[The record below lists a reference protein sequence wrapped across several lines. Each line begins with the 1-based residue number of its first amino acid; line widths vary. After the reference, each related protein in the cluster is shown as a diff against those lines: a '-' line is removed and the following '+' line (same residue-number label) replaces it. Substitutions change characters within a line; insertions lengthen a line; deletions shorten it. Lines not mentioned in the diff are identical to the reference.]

1 MESHKTSGTEC
12 DVCIFSV
19 TAEVVEDDFGSF
31 LPSTM
36 KVVELLQKVT
46 MDYEKQQELRTAFE
60 AFELWCENAR
70 VKRHELR
77 SAFAAFK
84 IMCKDARVARHEE
97 LRTAFEAFQLWCEN
111 VRVTRHE
118 ELRTAFE
125 AFQLWCENVRVTRH
139 ELRSAFAAFKIMCKD
154 ARVARHEEL
163 RTAFEALQLW
173 CEDARVTRHELRSA
187 FAAFKIMCKDARVA
201 RHEELRTA
209 FEAFQLGCENARL
222 TWHELRSAFAAF
234 KFSCQHMRAEKLGQG
249 TLEMICRESEEPADA
264 RAEDDSINDDSIEMN
279 MIESIRIESNWTN
292 STLKSVRYWLALGA
306 VITCSHIP
314 KVEATLTGGWSG
326 WWTFSPATV
335 TFDKLKNCDDNSV
348 CAKPLAV
355 PTGVYFKANG
365 LPEGMELNKKT
376 GELHGPASL
385 DENAEIFVV
394 AVLPGSWYDG
404 RVFEQSIAVQKD
416 DALVEAAK
424 TKRAEE
430 ARIKRAEEA
439 RIKREE
445 DASIQRKVK
454 DAVASVSSA
463 VIGAAACY
471 AVLM

>member
-1 MESHKTSGTEC
+1 LIEIIMESHKTSGTEC

-84 IMCKDARVARHEE
+84 IMCKDARVARHE
-97 LRTAFEAFQLWCEN
+97 
-111 VRVTRHE
+111 
-118 ELRTAFE
+118 
-125 AFQLWCENVRVTRH
+125 

>member
-1 MESHKTSGTEC
+1 LIEIIMESHKTSGTEC

-111 VRVTRHE
+111 VRVT
-118 ELRTAFE
+118 
-125 AFQLWCENVRVTRH
+125 
-139 ELRSAFAAFKIMCKD
+139 
-154 ARVARHEEL
+154 RHEEL

>member
-1 MESHKTSGTEC
+1 LIEIIMESHKTSGTEC

-97 LRTAFEAFQLWCEN
+97 LRT
-111 VRVTRHE
+111 
-118 ELRTAFE
+118 
-125 AFQLWCENVRVTRH
+125 
-139 ELRSAFAAFKIMCKD
+139 AFAAFKIMCKD

>member
-173 CEDARVTRHELRSA
+173 
-187 FAAFKIMCKDARVA
+187 
-201 RHEELRTA
+201 
-209 FEAFQLGCENARL
+209 CENARL

>member
-70 VKRHELR
+70 VK
-77 SAFAAFK
+77 
-84 IMCKDARVARHEE
+84 
-97 LRTAFEAFQLWCEN
+97 
-111 VRVTRHE
+111 
-118 ELRTAFE
+118 
-125 AFQLWCENVRVTRH
+125 
-139 ELRSAFAAFKIMCKD
+139 
-154 ARVARHEEL
+154 
-163 RTAFEALQLW
+163 
-173 CEDARVTRHELRSA
+173 RHELRSA

>member
-111 VRVTRHE
+111 VRVT
-118 ELRTAFE
+118 
-125 AFQLWCENVRVTRH
+125 
-139 ELRSAFAAFKIMCKD
+139 
-154 ARVARHEEL
+154 
-163 RTAFEALQLW
+163 
-173 CEDARVTRHELRSA
+173 
-187 FAAFKIMCKDARVA
+187 